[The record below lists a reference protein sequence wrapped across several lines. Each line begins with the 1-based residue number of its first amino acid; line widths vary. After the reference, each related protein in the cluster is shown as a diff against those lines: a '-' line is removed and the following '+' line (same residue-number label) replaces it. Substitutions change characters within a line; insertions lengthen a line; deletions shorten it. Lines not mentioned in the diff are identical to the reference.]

1 MIKYRKNGGIKL
13 VNIKKL
19 LVMTGLVLM
28 PITLQ
33 GCSSN
38 TLTPVETVKEFM
50 DGYHDRDNAKI
61 AANSTWKDYDAT
73 ALELRD
79 EDYMEDVDKSLQK
92 KVYDMMLDFSHKED
106 KETIDDDHAS
116 VEVTL
121 TMYDFSAVMDK
132 GMEEATK
139 KADELSKKSNVKD
152 SEIQKQILTVLF
164 ENMSKATKDK
174 IVHVKVNLVKEHGD
188 WKVSDDNTALTD
200 ALLQNT
206 QSIQNIAK

>member
-1 MIKYRKNGGIKL
+1 

-19 LVMTGLVLM
+19 LAIAGLVLM
-28 PITLQ
+28 PVTLQ
-33 GCSSN
+33 GCTSN
-38 TLTPVETVKEFM
+38 SITPTETVKEFL
-50 DGYHDRDNAKI
+50 DGYHDRDNTKI

-79 EDYMEDVDKSLQK
+79 EDYMEDVDQQLQK
-92 KVYDMMLDFSHKED
+92 KVYDMMLDFSHKEE
-106 KETIDDDHAS
+106 KETIDEDKAS

-132 GMEEATK
+132 GMKEAAK
-139 KADELSKKSNVKD
+139 KADELSKKSDVDDK
-152 SEIQKQILTVLF
+152 EIQKQILTVLF
-164 ENMSKATKDK
+164 DNMAKASKDK
-174 IVHVKVNLVKEHGD
+174 TIHVTVDLVKEHGD
-188 WKVSDDNTALTD
+188 WKVSDNNTALTD